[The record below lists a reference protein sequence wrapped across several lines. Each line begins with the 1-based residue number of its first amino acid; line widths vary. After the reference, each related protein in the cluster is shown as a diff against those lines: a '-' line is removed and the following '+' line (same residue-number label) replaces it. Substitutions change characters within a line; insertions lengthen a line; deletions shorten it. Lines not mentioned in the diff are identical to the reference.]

1 MKKHLLVL
9 LFAFAAITIK
19 AQDRDKLYM
28 TKSLANEAIKNVEA
42 KTSGGSIEVTGGGQD
57 PRIEVYITSNNGHSL
72 TKEEIQERLNDYEF
86 NVTAS
91 QNKLTAIAKT
101 KIRNMNWRKAL
112 NISFKI
118 FVPENTSTD
127 LSTSGGSIALDNLS
141 GTEDFST
148 SGGSLTVK
156 KLTGKITGETSG
168 GSINVSDSKDDI
180 DLSTSGGSIDADN
193 CTGKIRLETS
203 GGSLSLH
210 DLNGNIKAG
219 TSGGSVNAKNIMG
232 ELNTSTSGGSMSL
245 REMACSLEASTS
257 GGNIDAEV
265 TQVGKY
271 VRLSNSGGKIEL
283 EIPKD
288 KGYDL
293 KLYGDKINKN
303 FTLEKFS
310 GTIKEDKIEGTV
322 NGGGIPV
329 TVDAGGGKVSLSPT
343 INCWIGEL
351 FYC

>member
-9 LFAFAAITIK
+9 LLAFAAISIK

-42 KTSGGSIEVTGGGQD
+42 KTSGGSIEVSGGGGQE

-72 TKEEIQERLNDYEF
+72 TKEEIQERLNDYEL
-86 NVTAS
+86 NISAS
-91 QNKLTAIAKT
+91 GNKLTAIAKT
-101 KIRNMNWRKAL
+101 KVRNMNWRKAL

-118 FVPENTSTD
+118 FVSENTSTD
-127 LSTSGGSIALDNLS
+127 LSTSGGSISLENLS

-148 SGGSLTVK
+148 SGGSLTVR

-168 GSINVSDSKDDI
+168 GSIDVSDSKDDI
-180 DLSTSGGSIDADN
+180 DLNTSGGSIDASN
-193 CTGKIRLETS
+193 CSGKIRLETS

-232 ELNTSTSGGSMSL
+232 ELNTSTSGGNVNL

-265 TQVGKY
+265 AQVGKY
-271 VRLSNSGGKIEL
+271 IRLSNSGGKIDL
-283 EIPKD
+283 QIPKD

-329 TVDAGGGKVSLSPT
+329 TVDAGGGKVSLS
-343 INCWIGEL
+343 
-351 FYC
+351 FR

>member
-1 MKKHLLVL
+1 MKKQLLVL
-9 LFAFAAITIK
+9 LLAIAAITTN

-42 KTSGGSIEVTGGGQD
+42 KTSGGSIDVSGGSGQD
-57 PRIEVYITSNNGHSL
+57 ARIEVYISSNNGHSL
-72 TKEEIQERLNDYEF
+72 SKEEIQERLNDYEL
-86 NVTAS
+86 NVSAS
-91 QNKLTAIAKT
+91 GNKLTAIAKAKT
-101 KIRNMNWRKAL
+101 RNMNWRKSL

-127 LSTSGGSIALDNLS
+127 LSTSGGSISLNNLS

-148 SGGSLTVK
+148 SGGSLNVA

-168 GSINVSDSKDDI
+168 GSITVSDSKNDI
-180 DLSTSGGSIDADN
+180 DLGTSGGSIDAEN
-193 CTGKIRLETS
+193 CTGKIRLNTS

-210 DLNGNIKAG
+210 HLDGNIKAT
-219 TSGGSVNAKNIMG
+219 TSGGSVNARNIMG
-232 ELNTSTSGGSMSL
+232 ELNTSTSGGNLNL
-245 REMACSLEASTS
+245 REMACSLDASTS

-265 TQVGKY
+265 IQVGKY
-271 VRLSNSGGKIEL
+271 IKLGNSGGKIEL

-303 FTLEKFS
+303 FSLEKFS

-329 TVDAGGGKVSLSPT
+329 TVDAGGGRVSLS
-343 INCWIGEL
+343 
-351 FYC
+351 FR

>member
-9 LFAFAAITIK
+9 LFAFAAVNIN

-42 KTSGGSIEVTGGGQD
+42 KTSGGSIDVMGGGGQES
-57 PRIEVYITSNNGHSL
+57 RIEVYITSNNGHAL

-91 QNKLTAIAKT
+91 GNKLTAIAKT
-101 KIRNMNWRKAL
+101 KVRNMNWRKAL

-118 FVPENTSTD
+118 FVSENTSTD

-148 SGGSLTVK
+148 SGGSLSVK

-168 GSINVSDSKDDI
+168 GSITVSDSKDNI
-180 DLSTSGGSIDADN
+180 DLSTSGGSIEANN

-219 TSGGSVNAKNIMG
+219 TSGGSVNGRNIMG
-232 ELNTSTSGGSMSL
+232 ELNASTSGGNVNL
-245 REMACSLEASTS
+245 QEMACSLEASTS

-265 TQVGKY
+265 VQVGKY
-271 VRLSNSGGKIEL
+271 IKLSNSGGKIEL
-283 EIPKD
+283 QIPKD

-329 TVDAGGGKVSLSPT
+329 TVDAGGGKVSLS
-343 INCWIGEL
+343 
-351 FYC
+351 FR